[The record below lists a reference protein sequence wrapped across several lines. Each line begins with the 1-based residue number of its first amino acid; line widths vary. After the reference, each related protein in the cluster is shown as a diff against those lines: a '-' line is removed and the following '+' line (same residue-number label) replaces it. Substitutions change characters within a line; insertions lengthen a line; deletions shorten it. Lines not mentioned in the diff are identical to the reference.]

1 MTISLRSVTRDET
14 WGYIL
19 IALGVVLL
27 IWKPLNKIGDWLDG
41 QTEQVITSLL
51 FVVIAVYVWIAF
63 FGGPKSKALALFWIV
78 TP

>member
-1 MTISLRSVTRDET
+1 VNLKSVTRDET

-19 IALGVVLL
+19 IVLGVVLL

-41 QTEQVITSLL
+41 QTEQMITAFL
-51 FVVIAVYVWIAF
+51 FVVIGIYVWIAF
-63 FGGPKSKALALFWIV
+63 FGGPKAKALALFWIV